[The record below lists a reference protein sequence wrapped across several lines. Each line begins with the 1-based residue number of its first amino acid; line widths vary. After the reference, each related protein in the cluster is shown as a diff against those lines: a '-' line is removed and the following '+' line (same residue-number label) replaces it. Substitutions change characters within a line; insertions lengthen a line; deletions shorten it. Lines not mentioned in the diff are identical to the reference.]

1 MLLWAVQQELKE
13 QSEVG
18 VLLVAAAPGK
28 TALKTCG
35 ICYSLCNSS
44 LERCYIVLHIKV
56 WRVALREKNSPL
68 RKELLPTACY
78 HPCCSSDL
86 SRSPEVHIGGCLPCA
101 WYSWLPY
108 SVLSLCAFWLSKIEL
123 LSTTSPPGGLQ
134 QDGGG
139 GVQLT
144 CLLRPWEEQGT
155 KLWGFEQLMLDLF
168 IPGSSGT
175 RKCCKPR
182 AIASTYSLTSQPTR
196 ASPSGSRGLHLLGKQ
211 SRQELTMREDK
222 WPSEKE

>member
-1 MLLWAVQQELKE
+1 MQAKRPRVPNWATADSHQLTKSPIQAHSCSASGSLLGGWSPGVLGGHRLLLSYKLSVGMLLWAVQQELKE

-44 LERCYIVLHIKV
+44 LERCYIVLHIKKV

-108 SVLSLCAFWLSKIEL
+108 SVLSLCAF
-123 LSTTSPPGGLQ
+123 
-134 QDGGG
+134 
-139 GVQLT
+139 
-144 CLLRPWEEQGT
+144 
-155 KLWGFEQLMLDLF
+155 
-168 IPGSSGT
+168 
-175 RKCCKPR
+175 
-182 AIASTYSLTSQPTR
+182 
-196 ASPSGSRGLHLLGKQ
+196 
-211 SRQELTMREDK
+211 
-222 WPSEKE
+222 